1 MHKADSKGQIRVY
14 ENTDLSEDE
23 VQRILEIKKSSKD
36 FSIDKLQEFLER
48 SNTVKEE
55 EAKGTL
61 EVVVLGNSLDKGV
74 AKENYLYLLAL
85 QPLFSRQLPD
95 MPANYITRIIFDPRQ
110 KTLAIIRN
118 RNGKKTPIGGIC
130 FRMFPTQGF
139 TEIVFCAVNSAVQ
152 VLGYGTYM
160 MNHLKEYHKKHEI
173 YHFLTFAAQDAIG
186 YFTRQGFTKDIKL
199 SKHLY
204 KGYIKDYEKA
214 SLMYCEIDK
223 RIVYTHFVSVTQ
235 KQKHIIN
242 YITEQKLERI
252 QGVQPGL
259 KCFSEGLRKIA
270 IESIPGI
277 EETGWMPPAKTTRFS
292 KHTDES
298 FNSTN
303 LKKVLG
309 EVLKSLKAHKDAWP
323 FQEPV
328 NTKLASDYYD
338 VIKYP
343 MDLQT
348 MTKRLESG
356 YYSTRKLFVADMKR
370 IVSNCKIYNKE
381 TSTYYEAAVNIER
394 YFNTKIQELFV
405 FERIIIQELFQFF
418 FMKPNICCRF
428 QCFSSSL

>member
-1 MHKADSKGQIRVY
+1 MGSWNFSNFRAKKTAVPGLDGETDGRNIWSLHKTVLRLLPKETTNQREIATYLPIMYKSVSKGQIRVN

-23 VQRILEIKKSSKD
+23 VQKILEIKKNSKD

-85 QPLFSRQLPD
+85 QQLFSRQLPF
-95 MPANYITRIIFDPRQ
+95 MPANYITRIIFDPS
-110 KTLAIIRN
+110 
-118 RNGKKTPIGGIC
+118 IC

-139 TEIVFCAVNSAVQ
+139 TEIVFCAVNCSVQ

-173 YHFLTFAAQDAIG
+173 YHFLTFAAKDAIG

-199 SKHLY
+199 PKHLY
-204 KGYIKDYEKA
+204 EGYIKDYEDA
-214 SLMYCEIDK
+214 MLMHCEIDK

-235 KQKHIIN
+235 SQKHIIN
-242 YITEQKLERI
+242 YITEQKLERV

-303 LKKVLG
+303 LKK
-309 EVLKSLKAHKDAWP
+309 KDAKP
-323 FQEPV
+323 FLEPV
-328 NTKLASDYYD
+328 VKKVAPDYYD
-338 VIKYP
+338 IIKYP

-348 MTKRLESG
+348 MTERLESD

-370 IVSNCKIYNKE
+370 IITNCKIYNKE
-381 TSTYYEAAVNIER
+381 TSYVYQAANNIER
-394 YFNTKIQELFV
+394 YFNTKIGELFV
-405 FERIIIQELFQFF
+405 YE
-418 FMKPNICCRF
+418 
-428 QCFSSSL
+428 

>member
-252 QGVQPGL
+252 QGVPG
-259 KCFSEGLRKIA
+259 
-270 IESIPGI
+270 
-277 EETGWMPPAKTTRFS
+277 T
-292 KHTDES
+292 
-298 FNSTN
+298 
-303 LKKVLG
+303 
-309 EVLKSLKAHKDAWP
+309 EV
-323 FQEPV
+323 F
-328 NTKLASDYYD
+328 
-338 VIKYP
+338 
-343 MDLQT
+343 
-348 MTKRLESG
+348 
-356 YYSTRKLFVADMKR
+356 
-370 IVSNCKIYNKE
+370 
-381 TSTYYEAAVNIER
+381 
-394 YFNTKIQELFV
+394 
-405 FERIIIQELFQFF
+405 
-418 FMKPNICCRF
+418 
-428 QCFSSSL
+428 

>member
-1 MHKADSKGQIRVY
+1 MYKSDSKGQIRVHDSS
-14 ENTDLSEDE
+14 DLTEEE
-23 VQRILEIKKSSKD
+23 VRKILEIKKNSKD

-61 EVVVLGNSLDKGV
+61 EVVVLGNSLNKAV
-74 AKENYLYLLAL
+74 PKENYLYLLAL
-85 QPLFSRQLPD
+85 QQLFSRQLPD
-95 MPANYITRIIFDPRQ
+95 MPANYITRIIFDPSQ
-110 KTLAIIRN
+110 KTLAIVRD

-139 TEIVFCAVNSAVQ
+139 TEIVFCAVNAAVQ

-173 YHFLTFAAQDAIG
+173 YHFLTFAAKDAIG

-199 SKHLY
+199 AKHLY
-204 KGYIKDYEKA
+204 KGYIKDYVGA
-214 SLMYCEIDK
+214 MLMHCEIDK

-242 YITEQKLERI
+242 YITEQKLERV

-259 KCFSEGLRKIA
+259 KCFSEGLPKIT

-298 FNSTN
+298 FNTAN

-309 EVLKSLKAHKDAWP
+309 EVLKSIKAKNYAKPFLK
-323 FQEPV
+323 PV
-328 NTKLASDYYD
+328 DPSEAKDYYS

-348 MTKRLESG
+348 MHKRLDSG
-356 YYSTRKLFVADMKR
+356 YYSSRRLFVADMKR
-370 IVSNCKIYNKE
+370 IITNCKMFNDE
-381 TSTYYEAAVNIER
+381 STVYYEAAVSLER

-405 FERIIIQELFQFF
+405 FE
-418 FMKPNICCRF
+418 
-428 QCFSSSL
+428 